1 MEEDIWINRYQ
12 KPELPS
18 PVAVVG
24 SPGLRSVGKLAV
36 ETLIDQTKATVTAE
50 LYSNHLPSIY
60 QTKPSYAAH
69 PSLPGMGGSIIENG
83 SVDLPKI
90 QFYAFSNPPLILGKG
105 YHPNFEGQFTVAEKV
120 LDYLIEVGVNK
131 MIVVAGFGS
140 KEKKVVC
147 AAHSQEKLDEMKEK
161 YGVGIGYK
169 GPFLGFSGLV
179 FGLAKLKRIEA
190 LCLFSAT
197 EPNEENLE
205 LPDKEASDR
214 VVDLIRQM
222 LNLPGQ

>member
-12 KPELPS
+12 KTELES
-18 PVAVVG
+18 PIAIVG

-36 ETLIDQTKATVTAE
+36 EKLIEQTNATLMAE
-50 LYSNHLPSIY
+50 LYSTHLPSIY
-60 QTKPSYAAH
+60 QTNPSYASH
-69 PSLPGMGGSIIENG
+69 PSLPGAGGVVVEAG

-90 QFYAFSNPPLILGKG
+90 QFYSCAHPPLILGKG

-120 LDYLIEVGVNK
+120 VDYLTEVGVK
-131 MIVVAGFGS
+131 RMIVVAGFGS

-147 AAHSQEKLDEMKEK
+147 AAHSQQMLDEMKQK
-161 YGVGIGYK
+161 YDIGIGYK

-179 FGLAKLKRIEA
+179 FGLAKLKNIDA

-205 LPDKEASDR
+205 SPDKEASDR
-214 VVDLIRQM
+214 VVDLIRKM
-222 LNLPGQ
+222 LSLAT